1 MNIKN
6 AVSTTNPAS
15 NYHLNK
21 AEKREHHVDLGIEIP
36 EDSVEIS
43 EEAKELAKEQAK
55 TPNFHLNDEQNWKNK
70 PLGDKLDAVCG
81 MAASAWFYRE
91 NGEAINEIY
100 KEEYRNK
107 NKKTT
112 QNDKAEEINYKA
124 KEKIYGQWEF
134 NMDAFQNRIRDT
146 LIKSINSKHVPV
158 VENIEFAEQEG
169 TVEVPE
175 ALAVPESNSKIEA
188 AEVPEESDA
197 EMSAV
202 ERLAQGLVDVAM
214 SLDEAYSW
222 DSEGEIYSF
231 KVLPELSDKEY
242 IELVRQGVE
251 DGCRILKNDLRK
263 NVGDIS
269 TESSKFINDVLKL
282 AMKKFDDLLEQAK
295 QGVSLKT
302 RVNAFVRPI
311 NGIFNPFTK

>member
-21 AEKREHHVDLGIEIP
+21 AEKCEPHVDLGIEIP

-43 EEAKELAKEQAK
+43 EEAKELAKKQAQ

-70 PLGDKLDAVCG
+70 PLGDKLGAVCG
-81 MAASAWFYRE
+81 MAASAWFYRG

-112 QNDKAEEINYKA
+112 QNDKAEEISYKA

-146 LIKSINSKHVPV
+146 LIKSINSKHAPV
-158 VENIEFAEQEG
+158 VEDIEFAEQES
-169 TVEVPE
+169 TVEVSE
-175 ALAVPESNSKIEA
+175 AV
-188 AEVPEESDA
+188 EVPEESDA

-222 DSEGEIYSF
+222 DSEGEIYTF

-295 QGVSLKT
+295 QGVSL
-302 RVNAFVRPI
+302 NAKENVFVRPI
-311 NGIFNPFTK
+311 NGIFNPFEMFQIRRR